1 MSEANLK
8 IYGATADGKMLVS
21 AEEVQAIISKEL
33 AVAGEEIEQLQKENA
48 ELRKELVAA
57 VELMEGF
64 NKAVAEWNNHDQ

>member
-1 MSEANLK
+1 MSDKAPKILIEAVRQYKHN
-8 IYGATADGKMLVS
+8 DGSEGFVIGYD
-21 AEEVQAIISKEL
+21 EDVTNRI
-33 AVAGEEIEQLQKENA
+33 VEQLQKENA

>member
-1 MSEANLK
+1 MSDPDQIDMMSPQELR
-8 IYGATADGKMLVS
+8 TELRRLVENS
-21 AEEVQAIISKEL
+21 
-33 AVAGEEIEQLQKENA
+33 EQLQKENA